1 MDHRLFNRLKR
12 YLSRSRLYVL
22 GTEVKWRTVDC
33 WKRLDRLHLDRAVV
47 SLSPTGPPKGAVL
60 LSYFIDPFLD
70 PASPTVHGHP
80 QYWVSAQIA
89 RHFLDLGY
97 AVDVISYRNQA
108 FHPDRAY
115 DVVIDARHNMERL
128 RSCVPE
134 RCLKIF
140 LIDSANILFHNAAE
154 ARRLLALQQ
163 RRGTTLP
170 ARRYERP
177 NRGIE
182 FADCGVM
189 FGNEFTLSTFRYA
202 GRPLYRVPIPCQ
214 TTYAWPE
221 DKRWDQVRR
230 SFVFFSS
237 GGMVHKGLDL
247 VLEAFAGM
255 PDYGLTVC
263 GPVEEE
269 EDFCAAYRKELFETS
284 NIRTLGWVDVQGRGF
299 LDMAHS
305 SIGLVYPSCSE
316 GGASAALTCMQ
327 TGLIP
332 IVSYESSVDM
342 LDFGLQLKQCTV
354 EDIREAASTL
364 ASLPTALLERRARET
379 WQYARAHFTRER
391 FAEEFGRLMA
401 VLLDLPAEHLSYDRL
416 TTRSPEREPVR
427 LLHGNPRSRHAAE

>member
-1 MDHRLFNRLKR
+1 M
-12 YLSRSRLYVL
+12 
-22 GTEVKWRTVDC
+22 
-33 WKRLDRLHLDRAVV
+33 
-47 SLSPTGPPKGAVL
+47 
-60 LSYFIDPFLD
+60 
-70 PASPTVHGHP
+70 
-80 QYWVSAQIA
+80 
-89 RHFLDLGY
+89 
-97 AVDVISYRNQA
+97 
-108 FHPDRAY
+108 
-115 DVVIDARHNMERL
+115 
-128 RSCVPE
+128 
-134 RCLKIF
+134 
-140 LIDSANILFHNAAE
+140 
-154 ARRLLALQQ
+154 QQ